1 MRFRFLI
8 AGALGL
14 SGVPAA
20 AAVPD
25 CPLARQPYSIRSPM
39 LDVML
44 NRRAKAAVDRI
55 APDLV
60 TTLTRNFGG
69 GDLPPGFAAITTP
82 ESFLRMRPDGAVLG
96 RKLNAVLRQI
106 PLTPQA
112 ISARCARYDE
122 VPPALPKK
130 LGRPAILVFEKING
144 FRDDAS
150 VNAAHA
156 ALSAMGK
163 RRGWSMVFS
172 ANGAVFNRRDLAR
185 FDAVVWN
192 NISGDALTLPQRAAF
207 KSWIEGGGGFAGVHG
222 SGGDPVWFWDWYAD
236 TLVGARFIGHP
247 MSPQFQAAKVIVSDA
262 PSGVTAGLPPSWTMT
277 EEWYSFAASPRK
289 TGAHV
294 LARLDE
300 RSYSPVGLGGQDL
313 HMGDHPIAWTRCVGR
328 GRSFYTAIGHRPE
341 SYAEANSMRL
351 LEQGIVWTA
360 GLGPTRC
367 RADREVK

>member
-1 MRFRFLI
+1 MGFRLQAEVRTGRGRPHHIQAYAQAERRGIRRHCSSQFAVRFRFLI

-112 ISARCARYDE
+112 ISAR
-122 VPPALPKK
+122 
-130 LGRPAILVFEKING
+130 
-144 FRDDAS
+144 
-150 VNAAHA
+150 
-156 ALSAMGK
+156 
-163 RRGWSMVFS
+163 
-172 ANGAVFNRRDLAR
+172 
-185 FDAVVWN
+185 
-192 NISGDALTLPQRAAF
+192 
-207 KSWIEGGGGFAGVHG
+207 
-222 SGGDPVWFWDWYAD
+222 
-236 TLVGARFIGHP
+236 
-247 MSPQFQAAKVIVSDA
+247 
-262 PSGVTAGLPPSWTMT
+262 
-277 EEWYSFAASPRK
+277 
-289 TGAHV
+289 
-294 LARLDE
+294 
-300 RSYSPVGLGGQDL
+300 
-313 HMGDHPIAWTRCVGR
+313 
-328 GRSFYTAIGHRPE
+328 
-341 SYAEANSMRL
+341 
-351 LEQGIVWTA
+351 
-360 GLGPTRC
+360 
-367 RADREVK
+367 